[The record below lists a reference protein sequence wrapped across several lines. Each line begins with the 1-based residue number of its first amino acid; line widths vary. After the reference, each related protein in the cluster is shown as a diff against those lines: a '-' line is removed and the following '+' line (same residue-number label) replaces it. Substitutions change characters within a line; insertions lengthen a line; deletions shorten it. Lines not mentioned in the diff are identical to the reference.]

1 MSTQIRPTRAPPRRS
16 VDKRRAMRALQTRYR
31 QAGDGERHKRG
42 EQFPAPHT
50 EPWRVQ
56 RLGIVMEP
64 DLTDPREAG
73 GVLNPAAMRGR
84 DGEVYLLP
92 RLVGARNC
100 SRIGLARV
108 VHDRQG
114 NPRGVKRL
122 GVALEPEEPYE
133 RNSRTGGGVE
143 DPRVTYLAALQ
154 TYVMTYTADG
164 EAGPRIALAIS
175 HDLMRW
181 QRLGPV
187 RLAPLHGLALGAM
200 DNKDALLF
208 PEPVPAPDGQ
218 PALALIHRP
227 DLGTYR
233 PAGRRVRALLP
244 GLREQRPSMW
254 LSYAPLDD
262 LAADRRLVFGQHH
275 LLAGPAQPWEHL
287 KVGGGTPPLRVGD
300 AWLLLYHG
308 VAQRMVEGPG
318 PQPQHGVRYSAGLL
332 LLDGQDPRRILYRSA
347 ESILAPKA
355 AAERVGVVPQ
365 VVFPTGLD
373 ARPDGALD
381 IYYGM
386 ADTRIGVA
394 RAWLDD
400 LLTLARAQT
409 AA

>member
-1 MSTQIRPTRAPPRRS
+1 MP
-16 VDKRRAMRALQTRYR
+16 AL
-31 QAGDGERHKRG
+31 
-42 EQFPAPHT
+42 HT

-64 DLTDPREAG
+64 DLADPREAG
-73 GVLNPAAMRGR
+73 GVLNPAATRGP
-84 DGEVYLLP
+84 DGELYLLP
-92 RLVGARNC
+92 RLVGADNC

-108 VHDRQG
+108 VRDRQG

-133 RNSRTGGGVE
+133 RTSRTGDGVE
-143 DPRVTYLAALQ
+143 DPRVTYVAALES
-154 TYVMTYTADG
+154 YVMTYTAHG
-164 EAGPRIALAIS
+164 EAGPRIALAVS
-175 HDLMRW
+175 HDLVRW

-187 RLAPLHGLALGAM
+187 RLAPLHGLALGAL

-233 PAGRRVRALLP
+233 PAGRRVRAPLP
-244 GLREQRPSMW
+244 GLRERRPSMW
-254 LSYAPLDD
+254 LSYAPLHD
-262 LAADRRLVFGQHH
+262 LAADRRPVFGQHH
-275 LLAGPAQPWEHL
+275 LLAGPAQSWERL
-287 KVGGGTPPLRVGD
+287 KVGGGTPPLRVGN

-308 VAQRMVEGPG
+308 VGGRIMEEPG
-318 PQPQHGVRYSAGLL
+318 PQHEVRYSAGLL

-347 ESILAPKA
+347 ESILAPEA
-355 AAERVGVVPQ
+355 AAERVGVVPR

-394 RAWLDD
+394 RVWLDD
-400 LLTLARAQT
+400 LLTSARAQSV
-409 AA
+409 A

>member
-1 MSTQIRPTRAPPRRS
+1 MSTQIRPTSAPPQRS
-16 VDKRRAMRALQTRYR
+16 VDKGRAIHAVRTRYR
-31 QAGDGERHKRG
+31 QAGDGERYKSG
-42 EQFPAPHT
+42 EQMPALHT
-50 EPWRVQ
+50 APWRVQ
-56 RLGIVMEP
+56 RLGIIMEP
-64 DLTDPREAG
+64 DLADPREAG
-73 GVLNPAAMRGR
+73 GVLNPAAMRGP
-84 DGEVYLLP
+84 DGELYLLP
-92 RLVGARNC
+92 RLVGADNC
-100 SRIGLARV
+100 SRIGLVRV

-114 NPRGVKRL
+114 TPRSVTRL

-143 DPRVTYLAALQ
+143 DPRVTYVAALES
-154 TYVMTYTADG
+154 YVMTYIALG

-175 HDLMRW
+175 HDLVRW

-187 RLAPLHGLALGAM
+187 RLAPLHGLALGAL

-233 PAGRRVRALLP
+233 PAGRCVRAPLP

-254 LSYAPLDD
+254 LSYAPLHD
-262 LAADRRLVFGQHH
+262 LAAEGRPVFGQHH

-287 KVGGGTPPLRVGD
+287 KVGGGTPPLRVGN

-308 VAQRMVEGPG
+308 VAGRIVEGAG
-318 PQPQHGVRYSAGLL
+318 PQHEVRYSAGLL

-347 ESILAPKA
+347 QSILAPEA
-355 AAERVGVVPQ
+355 AAERLGVVPR

-381 IYYGM
+381 VYYGM
-386 ADTRIGVA
+386 ADSRIGVA

-400 LLTLARAQT
+400 LLAPARAQS